1 MKIVCIM
8 AAKLNN
14 KSIKEVYF
22 CCSLFNVT
30 KKCNLQM
37 QLTCQS
43 SVANCLYGCFSFSS
57 TALWADK
64 LNSRC
69 HLPLTLTVTHTA

>member
-30 KKCNLQM
+30 KNVIYKCN
-37 QLTCQS
+37 
-43 SVANCLYGCFSFSS
+43 
-57 TALWADK
+57 
-64 LNSRC
+64 
-69 HLPLTLTVTHTA
+69 